1 MENLPAGGDK
11 VFAVISGKLEKVIA
25 GKLVPTFFFISER
38 LCMR

>member
-11 VFAVISGKLEKVIA
+11 VFAVISGKLEKIITR
-25 GKLVPTFFFISER
+25 KLAPTLFVISER